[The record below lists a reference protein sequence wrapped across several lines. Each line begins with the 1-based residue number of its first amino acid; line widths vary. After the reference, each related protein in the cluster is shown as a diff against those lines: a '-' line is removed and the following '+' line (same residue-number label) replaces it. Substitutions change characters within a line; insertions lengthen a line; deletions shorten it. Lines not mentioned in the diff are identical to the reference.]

1 MQASK
6 ARSFDATQ
14 GALLKKII
22 LFAIPIML
30 TGILQ
35 QFYNAADMMVVGRFS
50 QNGEV
55 SLAAV
60 GTTGALTNLM
70 IGLFMG
76 LSVGAGVS
84 VAHHVGER
92 RYDQVSRVIHTSI
105 TLSVVLGVAVAI
117 IGYFAAPTMLRWMG
131 APEGAVRDNAVLY
144 IRIIFMGFP
153 ASLLYNYCASML
165 RSAGDAKHPLMFLSI
180 SGVVNVLLNVVL
192 VAVFHLDVAGV
203 AIATVS
209 ANYLSCVM
217 ILVYMGRSKDFM
229 HFSPRRL
236 CIDREKL
243 RKILYIGIPSGI
255 QGCLFSFSNVLIQSA
270 VNSFGDTMMA
280 GAAAASNIESFIYVT
295 LNALYHVALTFV
307 GQNIGAKTYHNI
319 KRIVWYCIGVV
330 TTVGLVLGV
339 SIILFNK
346 PLIGLF
352 APGNE
357 AVRQAA
363 LIKMRY
369 IGFPYFLCGIMEVL
383 CGTMRAM
390 GKSMTSM
397 VISLCGAC
405 GVRVLWLQTMFKL
418 LPTPGCV
425 FLSYPISWSIT
436 VLAYVILL
444 SIELPRLIKSQKR
457 ELLEG

>member
-6 ARSFDATQ
+6 AKEFDATQ

-105 TLSVVLGVAVAI
+105 TLSVVIGVIVAI
-117 IGYFAAPTMLRWMG
+117 IGYFAAPTLLTWMG
-131 APEGAVRDNAVLY
+131 VSEGAVHNNATLY

-165 RSAGDAKHPLMFLSI
+165 RSAGDAKHPLLFLSI
-180 SGVVNVLLNVVL
+180 AGIVNVVLNVVL
-192 VAVFHLDVAGV
+192 VAFCHLDVAGV
-203 AIATVS
+203 AIATVTS
-209 ANYLSCVM
+209 NYLSCVM
-217 ILVYMGRSKDFM
+217 ILIYMGRSKDFM
-229 HFSPRRL
+229 HFSPRKL

-280 GAAAASNIESFIYVT
+280 GAAAASNIENFIYVAM
-295 LNALYHVALTFV
+295 NSLYHVALTFV

-319 KRIVWYCIGVV
+319 KRIVLYCLGVV
-330 TTVGLVLGV
+330 TTVGLVLGI
-339 SIILFNK
+339 SAIAFNK
-346 PLIGLF
+346 SLIGLF

-363 LIKMRY
+363 IIKLSY
-369 IGFPYFLCGIMEVL
+369 VGFPYFLCGVMEVL

-390 GKSMTSM
+390 GKSITAMI
-397 VISLCGAC
+397 ISLCGAC

-418 LPTPGCV
+418 FPTPDCV
-425 FLSYPISWSIT
+425 FVSYPISWALT
-436 VLAYVILL
+436 ALAYAILL
-444 SIELPRLIKSQKR
+444 AIYLPRLTKSKSS
-457 ELLEG
+457 ELI